1 MIKHGFMH
9 EIANLLENN
18 KNTYLLLI
26 DVIDFIKFNEDYGF
40 RVGDFALH
48 EAVKR
53 ISEGANENMTIFTLA
68 GDEWI
73 LFSQFEDYDKVEEFA
88 QNILQNNER
97 TMKYKGFN
105 VKLQLRVAV
114 VNTDY
119 IDHRNAVFAMRDLDS
134 CMNKLKKIS
143 DNYLYLN

>member
-53 ISEGANENMTIFTLA
+53 ISEGANENMTIF
-68 GDEWI
+68 
-73 LFSQFEDYDKVEEFA
+73 K
-88 QNILQNNER
+88 
-97 TMKYKGFN
+97 
-105 VKLQLRVAV
+105 
-114 VNTDY
+114 
-119 IDHRNAVFAMRDLDS
+119 S
-134 CMNKLKKIS
+134 CGC
-143 DNYLYLN
+143 